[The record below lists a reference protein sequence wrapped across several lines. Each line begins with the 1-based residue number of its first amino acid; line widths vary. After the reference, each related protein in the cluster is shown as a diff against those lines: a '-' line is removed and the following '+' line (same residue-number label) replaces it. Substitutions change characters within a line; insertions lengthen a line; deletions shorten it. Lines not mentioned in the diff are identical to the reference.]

1 MDTDSDESTR
11 DADDGFGEASI
22 AYNGQETKSVELSTI
37 LSKHKHSSEG
47 FLADLHK
54 MLNMFLK
61 ADGTNYVHKLLEE
74 HLQAGHITNPLWK
87 MKSQGH
93 FKQEPELGEYPKFLY
108 KLNEVTENELHNF
121 KIHLQN
127 LLFYPGDTF
136 GAMHLQTDLHRN
148 AIEATSYSLSVSI
161 SSHKQASSV
170 KGFASIISTSKVNKN
185 KKVIGR
191 HKRKNVLV
199 PLKPVVLARF
209 KDAIKLLDL
218 DNTSLLKIV
227 CKYTSPKFSPWAN
240 LASELWLRSG
250 HVLQK
255 LKKCCNQYAY
265 MKMHM
270 PKAKR
275 RQHVF
280 VLEAQQ
286 HVIHQLREECDCLK
300 YFTYLCLSDFIV
312 AGVLEERT
320 KVELAKSES
329 LEEGQDNLGEFS
341 GVEAS
346 RSGVETYGKNDSV
359 DTKMTKRKATMPP
372 QIEDTFNTDSPV
384 RKKEY
389 IVEKADLKAVNL
401 EERSV
406 NTLMNL

>member
-1 MDTDSDESTR
+1 MDTDSDGSTR

-87 MKSQGH
+87 MKSQAH

-250 HVLQK
+250 RVLEK
-255 LKKCCNQYAY
+255 LKKCCNQYVY
-265 MKMHM
+265 MKAHM

-286 HVIHQLREECDCLK
+286 HVIHKTREECDCLK

-312 AGVLEERT
+312 AGVLEKGT
-320 KVELAKSES
+320 KVELAKLENP
-329 LEEGQDNLGEFS
+329 EEGQDMD
-341 GVEAS
+341 GVEIF
-346 RSGVETYGKNDSV
+346 GKNDSI
-359 DTKMTKRKATMPP
+359 DTKTTKRRDTMPP
-372 QIEDTFNTDSPV
+372 QIEDTFDNDSPGK
-384 RKKEY
+384 KKEY
-389 IVEKADLKAVNL
+389 IVEKANMKAVDL